1 MKFKELFNEDMTPNW
16 KKILSVKEFSIL
28 KTIKD
33 GEDSVFDHT
42 KRAVEHM
49 ADELELLS
57 IPSTDDGYTAL
68 MTAALCHDIGKKT
81 ASIDSESGINGSNI
95 CRRLFY
101 DETVFN
107 REKVCFMVKS
117 LPDMWTMFDQD
128 MAIRTMIR
136 LSWGHASVNDMK
148 LLYKCDFLA
157 GEGVGAG
164 YDLGERIEKIDKF
177 SGDIKC
183 RHKRYDF
190 DNISQKN
197 EFFYRIPDNA
207 YKKGKRFTVYFMV
220 GLPGAGKDTYISK
233 RLHGIPTVCRDDIRT
248 EIGIGGVKPQ
258 GTKKEED
265 MVTKIVN
272 DRIVDFC
279 EKRTSFI
286 INNTNLK
293 KEYRDAFER
302 MVLPYKPKIV
312 FVYIEAP
319 SVSVNKD
326 RRSGQ
331 IPPNIIE
338 KMSRNFDFPEPYE
351 YDEIRYDLQK

>member
-1 MKFKELFNEDMTPNW
+1 MKFKDLFNEDMTPNW
-16 KKILSVKEFSIL
+16 KKILSVKEFSSL
-28 KTIKD
+28 KSVKCKY
-33 GEDSVFDHT
+33 GSVFDHT
-42 KRAVEHM
+42 KSTVEYM
-49 ADELELLS
+49 AKELDMLS
-57 IPSTDDGYTAL
+57 VSNTDDAYL
-68 MTAALCHDIGKKT
+68 VMMTGALCHDIGKKT
-81 ASIDSESGINGSNI
+81 EHIDGESGINGSNI

-101 DETVFN
+101 DEKVFN
-107 REKVCFMVKS
+107 RERVCYMVKS
-117 LPDMWTMFDQD
+117 LPYMWTMFDND
-128 MAIRTMIR
+128 MAIRTLIKI
-136 LSWGHASVNDMK
+136 SWGHTSVKDME

-157 GEGVGAG
+157 GEG
-164 YDLGERIEKIDKF
+164 LGGEEVLSEQVEKIKKF

-183 RHKRYDF
+183 YTKKYDF
-190 DNISQKN
+190 DNIGQKN
-197 EFFYRIPDNA
+197 EFFYKVPDNS
-207 YKKGKRFTVYFMV
+207 YKKGKKFTVYFMV

-265 MVTKIVN
+265 MVTRIVN
-272 DRIVDFC
+272 ERIIDFC
-279 EKRTSFI
+279 EKRTTFI

-293 KEYRDAFER
+293 KEYRDAFEK